1 MRSSL
6 VMLVVSSKQR
16 YFKQE
21 FFIIPPDG
29 IFGLYGNGQI
39 ISFLA
44 VVLTVFEEK
53 TVLCARFQTEITG
66 IFFLAVNFIGKEE
79 E

>member
-1 MRSSL
+1 
-6 VMLVVSSKQR
+6 
-16 YFKQE
+16 
-21 FFIIPPDG
+21 
-29 IFGLYGNGQI
+29 LYGNGQI

-44 VVLTVFEEK
+44 VVLTVFKEK